1 MPHKTTYKVLPG
13 YTILL
18 IILSFLPFSAFGAL
32 TSVQVFDKAKEKITS
47 AKSLQAD
54 FSMSAQGQTIK
65 GKIYA
70 KGSKFSIISSSTSS
84 WYNGKLL
91 YTYDKGA
98 NETYLYSP
106 SEKELREVN
115 PLIYLSSSSDYKITG
130 KKEKTKGMESVIL
143 IPQKARSGIK
153 SIMID
158 IDTKNYTPTKI
169 IINTSGGGTM
179 ILNISN
185 VKLDV
190 NLENATFEYPK
201 SKYPNVSISDMR

>member
-18 IILSFLPFSAFGAL
+18 IILSFFPFSAFGAL
-32 TSVQVFDKAKEKITS
+32 TSVQIFDKAKEKITS

-54 FSMSAQGQTIK
+54 FSMSAQGQTVK

-91 YTYDKGA
+91 YTYDKGS

-115 PLIYLSSSSDYKITG
+115 PLIYLSSSSEYKITG

-143 IPQKARSGIK
+143 NPQKAGSGIK

-169 IINTSGGGTM
+169 VINTSGGGTM

-190 NLENATFEYPK
+190 NLGNATFEYPK

>member
-1 MPHKTTYKVLPG
+1 MPYKTTYKVLPG

-18 IILSFLPFSAFGAL
+18 IILSFFPFSAFGAL

-115 PLIYLSSSSDYKITG
+115 PLVYLSSSSDYKITG

-190 NLENATFEYPK
+190 NLGNATFEYPK